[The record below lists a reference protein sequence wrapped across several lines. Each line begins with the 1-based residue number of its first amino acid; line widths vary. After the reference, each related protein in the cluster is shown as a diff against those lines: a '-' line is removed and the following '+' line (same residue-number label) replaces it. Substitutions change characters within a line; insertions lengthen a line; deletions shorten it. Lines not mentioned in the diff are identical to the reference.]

1 MIAMPRSV
9 NSLHSR
15 LTVGHSEIISHFFTP
30 RNKVMMNAPMLKCL
44 HTSAAISLELPMS
57 KGDGYTTISF
67 HRKLY

>member
-15 LTVGHSEIISHFFTP
+15 LTVGHSEIISHFLLLEI
-30 RNKVMMNAPMLKCL
+30 VMMNAPMLKCL